1 MKGQLRG
8 CHFIRLILMSIS
20 VLLCVQTATAQSAG
34 PTFEVATVKPAPPQ
48 ADPNTG
54 GWSYPG
60 GGRFVATHLPLTML
74 LQLAYGVDKSLIA
87 NKPGWLENDLF
98 DIEAKA
104 EDGIRLSR
112 EELKPRL
119 QDLLRQRFHLVAH
132 METRQSRGYALVVAK
147 GGPHLT
153 PTKATHF
160 PGFRIN
166 LSSGHMQGEN
176 WSMAQL
182 AGYLTPA
189 AGFPVVDQTGIAGSY
204 DIAFS
209 YAPKPDSDGNLPAL
223 EEALREATGLLLKP
237 QMIPAETL
245 VIDSVDKIPTT
256 N

>member
-1 MKGQLRG
+1 MREPGRQ
-8 CHFIRLILMSIS
+8 CYFIRPFLISTL
-20 VLLCVQTATAQSAG
+20 VLSCIQTATAQSAG
-34 PTFEVATVKPAPPQ
+34 PAFEVASVKPAPPQ
-48 ADPNTG
+48 ADPKTG
-54 GWSYPG
+54 GWNYPG
-60 GGRFVATHLPLTML
+60 EGRFVAAHVPITIL
-74 LQLAYGVDKSLIA
+74 LQLAYGIDQSLIA
-87 NKPGWLENDLF
+87 NKPGWLEVDLF

-104 EDGIRLSR
+104 ADGIRLSR

-119 QDLLRQRFHLVAH
+119 QDLLRHRFHLVAH

-153 PTKATHF
+153 PTKAAHF

-166 LSSGHMQGEN
+166 VSSGQMRGEN

-189 AGFPVVDQTGIAGSY
+189 AGFPVVDQTGIGGSY

-209 YAPKPDSDGNLPAL
+209 YAPNPDSDATLPSLDAAL
-223 EEALREATGLLLKP
+223 KEATGLLLKP
-237 QMIPAETL
+237 QMVPAETL
-245 VIDSVDKIPTT
+245 VIDSVDRIPTA

>member
-1 MKGQLRG
+1 
-8 CHFIRLILMSIS
+8 MSAS
-20 VLLCVQTATAQSAG
+20 VLSCVQTAAGQPAG
-34 PTFEVATVKPAPPQ
+34 PTFEVASVKPAPPQ
-48 ADPNTG
+48 TDPNTG
-54 GWSYPG
+54 AWSYPG
-60 GGRFVATHLPLTML
+60 GNRFVASHLPMTVLI
-74 LQLAYGVDKSLIA
+74 QLAYGVDKSLIA

-104 EDGIRLSR
+104 EDGIRLNR

-132 METRQSRGYALVVAK
+132 LESRQSRGYALVVAK
-147 GGPHLT
+147 GGPHLA
-153 PTKATHF
+153 PTKAAHF

-166 LSSGHMQGEN
+166 VSSGHMQGEN
-176 WSMAQL
+176 WSMSQL

-209 YAPKPDSDGNLPAL
+209 YDPKPDPDSNLPAL
-223 EEALREATGLLLKP
+223 EEALKEATGLLLKP
-237 QMIPAETL
+237 QMVPAETL
-245 VIDSVDKIPTT
+245 VIDSVDKIPTK